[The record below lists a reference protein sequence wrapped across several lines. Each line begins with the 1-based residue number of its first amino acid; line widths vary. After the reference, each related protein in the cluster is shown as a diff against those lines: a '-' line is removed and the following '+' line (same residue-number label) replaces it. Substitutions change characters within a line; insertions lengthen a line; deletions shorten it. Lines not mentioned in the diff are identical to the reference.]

1 MSPPRG
7 RLRSQ
12 TVGEHSRDLSS
23 RDVVLSGA
31 ATDGTGNIA
40 ILGFGHASVGAN
52 CLSTNYSCSRLL
64 APMVTTTPLTG
75 RDRG

>member
-12 TVGEHSRDLSS
+12 TVGEHGRDLSS

-52 CLSTNYSCSRLL
+52 CLGTNLL
-64 APMVTTTPLTG
+64 VFAALGAYGDDHPLTG